1 MNLSLPLYN
10 GPSNTQRPSTTPSY
24 PITGISE
31 PLPVAETF
39 TFEME
44 EGQGLSLSDVAE
56 IDSMVTVVDA
66 VNFMKDMRD
75 AEDLASRGLEAGE

>member
-1 MNLSLPLYN
+1 M
-10 GPSNTQRPSTTPSY
+10 
-24 PITGISE
+24 
-31 PLPVAETF
+31 AETF

-66 VNFMKDMRD
+66 VNFMKDMRA
-75 AEDLASRGLEAGE
+75 AEDLATRGLQAGEGSWRCLRRHILLRALEYTRSSFFEHTRYPTF